1 MRRHGAPFA
10 VCGCHM
16 CHMCRMCRIRRR
28 MRPRRVGTCFVRV
41 EAPRVERV
49 KNNHNYHLKMIIMYT
64 SAMAV
69 HTDERLLTSAEAAAR
84 LGVTQNR
91 VQAMVRQGRLRA
103 VHIDS
108 RRLLIPLQSVKD
120 ARRYAGHRGR
130 PYAEGTAMAML
141 FLLSG
146 ERAEWLTAQQAYR
159 IRGQLSRSSADALVR
174 GIRGRAIVHEYQA
187 SVRVAEAI
195 SKRIRQSASSQVIRK
210 SLQLM
215 ESEVSEGYVTLEE
228 LSQLERLHRMN
239 ADLKPVR
246 VRLHVSDYARF
257 WNGSAMPRAFC
268 AADLAESSDIREQ
281 AAGMR
286 LITQLLDDYQRG
298 ELR

>member
-1 MRRHGAPFA
+1 MGPLLLYAAVICGVCVGRMRRRFREDVLRA
-10 VCGCHM
+10 
-16 CHMCRMCRIRRR
+16 
-28 MRPRRVGTCFVRV
+28 V
-41 EAPRVERV
+41 EAPWAEQM
-49 KNNHNYHLKMIIMYT
+49 KINHNYHLKMIIMYT
-64 SAMAV
+64 ACMVV

-103 VHIDS
+103 VRIDS
-108 RRLLIPLQSVKD
+108 RRSLIPLQSVKD

-146 ERAEWLTAQQAYR
+146 ERAEWLTVQQAYR
-159 IRGQLSRSSADALVR
+159 VRCQLSQSNADALVR
-174 GIRGRAIVHEYQA
+174 GIRGRAVVHEYQA
-187 SVRVAEAI
+187 SVSAAEAI
-195 SKRIRQSASSQVIRK
+195 GKRIRQSASESAIRK

-215 ESEVSEGYVTLEE
+215 EPEVSEGYVTLEE
-228 LSQLERLHRMN
+228 LTQLERLYRMN

-268 AADLAESSDIREQ
+268 AVDLAESSDIREQ

-286 LITQLLDDYQRG
+286 LIAQLLDGYQRG